1 MPIVKDKNGNY
12 VVSGKIE
19 DTTPYVP
26 EQPPKPVAK
35 PQKPQKPWWQQ
46 ALNNLNYEA
55 KRATNNLSYE
65 AKRIQKDPLGA
76 AVTYGTNVKK
86 AGLAGLELQPQFG
99 VPKAIERSVTSG
111 GVVNDLKYEVGQ
123 LRNPARG
130 VGRLTTLASNALL
143 PKFAAD
149 ELALGA
155 IQATGNIARNA
166 ADLGPGDY
174 TQKGFGGIDDAVDE
188 AYRANARK
196 PPSEMTDDEKNIDD
210 TRASVALQG
219 ALTAGTMGLAPML
232 QGLRFVGPAFQALDP
247 GKAKTVLGIASRFLA
262 SQGLEELPATFLDD
276 NTQGSILGLFG
287 PDADPVKPGMTR
299 FEAGSAAFL
308 PNLAVAGG
316 LSAPFILGQL
326 RNIKRAKTSE
336 SVRSRRQQARNSQ
349 KEAGLIQEDPDTGK
363 TAFTEE
369 TLQAKPVETPKPG
382 PTYEEAEAGLLEKY
396 GLNDQTATATAEPAV
411 KTEPAEAVDPFEQQ
425 YDPETPESDALGE
438 ALGEADDDQ
447 LLLINQANDGIPQL
461 VEETLT
467 RPGPGY
473 NPDAQLDLVGAPKD
487 SLAAGAT
494 AWSDRLGS
502 VPTDTLLSL
511 ASNSDELA
519 SKITELTGK
528 ELAEFGRLDVI
539 NGLRALEGD
548 GTAVMPNRLMGAPLM
563 AISDIEVDPARF
575 QFKQGTDAQGQ
586 QKGNS
591 LTGVG
596 RWNPDME
603 GVIQVWTDP
612 MNGKTYVVNGHNR
625 LAKARELGVPSVRI
639 EQLDAPTAELARA
652 QGALTNIAQGGGT
665 GFDAAKF
672 FRESGITDPS
682 QLEGLG
688 VPMKSGLAVEGIA
701 LAKLP
706 DNIFQ
711 DAIDGK
717 ITKGKAMALG
727 GGGLDEAG
735 MQAAYKALQGRDM
748 SDATFYEVVQQA
760 KSAPTTAGS
769 QVDLFG
775 DTETLNLMV
784 EKGQLAAAIRAE
796 LQKDKSLFARVGKNA
811 GRLEAGGN
819 QIDAVGSQ
827 QVAMDAAMVMA
838 RFDAEKYANT
848 PLGQLLNEG
857 ALQIAE
863 GGKVKP
869 VADRIRRVYG
879 KELEANPPTAKA
891 EEALAAAEPAAPAQ
905 QVPAAAAP
913 AIEIPEA
920 AGRKITAKTPEG
932 RITSAARSLAG
943 WTRVPGKDPM
953 PLEQALQLVRAKGA
967 ILDPDAVPGLNA
979 DLARN
984 DQAMG
989 RSTAV
994 TDGVAAAYRQFY
1006 GVEAG
1011 PRPAAAAAALTQ
1023 PTAAVGPGRWESWSP
1038 EKQTEKAVEAQ
1049 GLVLSDRVLANRQ
1062 KYKADSDANAAAV
1075 SQYLDDSPGSNSGK
1089 ELTEEQFVAK
1099 YGVDESQH
1107 PQLMHKGGAT
1117 PKQLKDLEN
1126 HNWAQEYL
1134 AWYKQNAEVRP
1145 ELKPEERQALINEIV
1160 SKAARNGEVR
1170 PPSTPLLETPRESG
1184 VSMEKVARDL
1194 EEGVLSD
1201 DVVKAIDDE
1210 LRLAEEHK
1218 RLDDAMEADRVAAER
1233 EAIGYEDMTFDE
1245 KKGNGL
1251 LDGIAPDPRKAAIQD
1266 MLADA
1271 EAKGDTTLAREMK
1284 NALARLEKK
1293 GNGIRMGYYDN
1304 FDGDAVT
1311 RRQIEAF
1318 SAQTKT
1324 QSLSNLLLHAE
1335 QIYKNAG
1342 KTLAGSEALAT
1353 EAAIAMRDAALIAG
1367 VTPDRIK
1374 YMDSIDLV
1382 GIFGVDAAAG
1392 SMDAWNPRFAD
1403 FMRNNP
1409 TDPLTSDLGS
1419 LSIGGVRVP
1428 EDAHYGN
1435 HRAAIYLALH
1445 PALLKRLPGIG
1456 TPTAFRKTAFHEA
1469 FHSVQDW
1476 LFPREGEALMEP
1488 AALKEMEAMI
1498 KKHGGAWSK
1507 DMDAMEI
1514 QAEAFGVWANNR
1526 KLKFENKGIQALFE
1540 RTKQFINSLNQKLR
1554 YILKKDP
1561 TYVDVFELAYRGDV
1575 GRRKYITELTD
1586 QQLQGLAKNL
1596 DDQMARNI
1604 PELTSRIHDYAVAKL
1619 DEADRR
1625 IQDWENRNNKE
1636 GC

>member
-1 MPIVKDKNGNY
+1 MPIVKDKNGKY
-12 VVSGKIE
+12 VVSGEIE

-46 ALNNLNYEA
+46 ALNNLSYEA

-130 VGRLTTLASNALL
+130 VGRFTTLASNALL

-196 PPSEMTDDEKNIDD
+196 PPSEMTDDEKDIDD

-232 QGLRFVGPAFQALDP
+232 QGLRFIGPAFQALDP
-247 GKAKTVLGIASRFLA
+247 GKAKTVMGLVSRFLA

-276 NTQGSILGLFG
+276 NTQGSPFGLFG

-299 FEAGSAAFL
+299 FEAGAAAFL

-326 RNIKRAKTSE
+326 KNIKRAKVSE
-336 SVRSRRQQARNSQ
+336 SNRSRRQQARNSQ

-382 PTYEEAEAGLLEKY
+382 PTYEEAEAALLEKH

-438 ALGEADDDQ
+438 VLGEADDDQ

-473 NPDAQLDLVGAPKD
+473 NPDAQLDLVAAPKG

-548 GTAVMPNRLMGAPLM
+548 GIAVMPNRLMGAPLM
-563 AISDIEVDPARF
+563 AISDIEVDPVRF

-727 GGGLDEAG
+727 GSGLDETG
-735 MQAAYKALQGRDM
+735 MQAAYRALQGRDM
-748 SDATFYEVVQQA
+748 SGGTFNEVLQQA
-760 KSAPTTAGS
+760 RSAPTTAGS

-775 DTETLNLMV
+775 NTETLNLMV
-784 EKGQLAAAIRAE
+784 EKGKLADKIRTE
-796 LQKDKSLFARVGKNA
+796 LGRDKRLLASVGKNA
-811 GRLEAGGN
+811 DSLEVAGN
-819 QIDAVGSQ
+819 QIDAAGSQ
-827 QVAMDAAMVMA
+827 EAADALGMVMA
-838 RFDAEKYANT
+838 RFDAEKYADT

-869 VADRIRRVYG
+869 IADRIRRVYG
-879 KELEANPPTAKA
+879 KELEANPHTGKA
-891 EEALAAAEPAAPAQ
+891 EEAPAAAEPAAP
-905 QVPAAAAP
+905 
-913 AIEIPEA
+913 
-920 AGRKITAKTPEG
+920 
-932 RITSAARSLAG
+932 
-943 WTRVPGKDPM
+943 
-953 PLEQALQLVRAKGA
+953 
-967 ILDPDAVPGLNA
+967 
-979 DLARN
+979 
-984 DQAMG
+984 
-989 RSTAV
+989 
-994 TDGVAAAYRQFY
+994 
-1006 GVEAG
+1006 
-1011 PRPAAAAAALTQ
+1011 
-1023 PTAAVGPGRWESWSP
+1023 
-1038 EKQTEKAVEAQ
+1038 
-1049 GLVLSDRVLANRQ
+1049 
-1062 KYKADSDANAAAV
+1062 
-1075 SQYLDDSPGSNSGK
+1075 
-1089 ELTEEQFVAK
+1089 
-1099 YGVDESQH
+1099 
-1107 PQLMHKGGAT
+1107 
-1117 PKQLKDLEN
+1117 
-1126 HNWAQEYL
+1126 
-1134 AWYKQNAEVRP
+1134 EVRP
-1145 ELKPEERQALINEIV
+1145 ELKPEERQAVINEIV

-1251 LDGIAPDPRKAAIQD
+1251 LDGVGPEPKTLDERAAYAREQR
-1266 MLADA
+1266 MAA
-1271 EAKGDTTLAREMK
+1271 EAAGDTTLAREWK
-1284 NALARLEKK
+1284 NAERKLERDRIAQSQQRQATSQEDMFGVGKYDDNTPLLNEPGPAAAPAIEIPEAAGRKITAKTPEGRITGAARSLAAWARVPGKDPMPLEQAVQLVRAKGAILDPDAVPGLNADLARNDQAMGRSTAVTEGVAAAYRQFYGVEKVPP
-1293 GNGIRMGYYDN
+1293 GNGIRASYYDN

-1311 RRQIEAF
+1311 RRQ
-1318 SAQTKT
+1318 AQSFVDRTKT
-1324 QSLSNLLLHAE
+1324 QSLSDLLLHAE

-1367 VTPDRIK
+1367 VTPDKIK
-1374 YMDSIDLV
+1374 YMDSVDLV

-1392 SMDAWNPRFAD
+1392 AMDAWEPRFAD

-1498 KKHGGAWSK
+1498 LKYDGAWSK
-1507 DMDAMEI
+1507 DMSAMEI

-1561 TYVDVFELAYRGDV
+1561 TYIDVFELAYRGDV
-1575 GRRKYITELTD
+1575 GRRRYINTLTD
-1586 QQLQGLAKNL
+1586 EQLQGLAKNL

-1625 IQDWENRNNKE
+1625 IQDWENRNNQE

>member
-1 MPIVKDKNGNY
+1 MPIVKDKNGKY
-12 VVSGKIE
+12 VVSGKTE

-35 PQKPQKPWWQQ
+35 PAAKPQKPWWQQ
-46 ALNNLNYEA
+46 ALNNVSYEA

-65 AKRIQKDPLGA
+65 AKRVQKDPVGA

-99 VPKAIERSVTSG
+99 VPKAIQRSVTSG
-111 GVVNDLKYEVGQ
+111 GVVNDLKYEASQ

-149 ELALGA
+149 ELALGS
-155 IQATGNIARNA
+155 IQATANIARNVT
-166 ADLGPGDY
+166 DLGPGDY

-188 AYRANARK
+188 AYRSNARK
-196 PPSEMTDDEKNIDD
+196 PPSEMTDDEKSIDD

-219 ALTAGTMGLAPML
+219 ALTAGTMGLAPLL
-232 QGLRFVGPAFQALDP
+232 QGVRFVGPAFQALDP
-247 GKAKTVLGIASRFLA
+247 GKAKTVLGFASRFLA
-262 SQGLEELPATFLDD
+262 AQGLEELPATFLDD
-276 NTQGSILGLFG
+276 NTQGSVLGLFG
-287 PDADPVKPGMTR
+287 PNADPVKPGMTR
-299 FEAGSAAFL
+299 FEAAAAAFL
-308 PNLAVAGG
+308 PNMAVAGG
-316 LSAPFILGQL
+316 MSAPFILGQL
-326 RNIKRAKTSE
+326 KNVRRAKVSE
-336 SVRSRRQQARNSQ
+336 SVRSRRQQARDSQ

-382 PTYEEAEAGLLEKY
+382 PTYAEAEAEFLQRPEFG
-396 GLNDQTATATAEPAV
+396 DQAATATAEPAV
-411 KTEPAEAVDPFEQQ
+411 KAEPVEAADPFEQQ

-438 ALGEADDDQ
+438 VLGEADDDQ

-473 NPDAQLDLVGAPKD
+473 NPDAQLDLVAAPKD
-487 SLAAGAT
+487 SLAKGAT

-519 SKITELTGK
+519 FKITELTGK
-528 ELAEFGRLDVI
+528 ELAEFDRLDVI
-539 NGLRALEGD
+539 SGLRALEGD
-548 GTAVMPNRLMGAPLM
+548 GIAVMPNRLMGAPLM
-563 AISDIEVDPARF
+563 AVSDIEVDPVRL

-625 LAKARELGVPSVRI
+625 LAKARELGILSVRV
-639 EQLDAPTAELARA
+639 EHLDAPTAELARA

-682 QLEGLG
+682 QLEELG

-727 GGGLDEAG
+727 GSGLDEAG
-735 MQAAYKALQGRDM
+735 MQAAYKALQSRDM
-748 SDATFYEVVQQA
+748 SDATFHEVVQQA
-760 KSAPTTAGS
+760 KSAPTAAGS

-775 DTETLNLMV
+775 NTDMLNLMV

-819 QIDAVGSQ
+819 QIDAAGSQ

-838 RFDAEKYANT
+838 RFDAEKYADT

-869 VADRIRRVYG
+869 IADRIRRVYG
-879 KELEANPPTAKA
+879 KELEANPAAAKA
-891 EEALAAAEPAAPAQ
+891 EEAPAAAEPAAPA
-905 QVPAAAAP
+905 P
-913 AIEIPEA
+913 
-920 AGRKITAKTPEG
+920 
-932 RITSAARSLAG
+932 
-943 WTRVPGKDPM
+943 
-953 PLEQALQLVRAKGA
+953 
-967 ILDPDAVPGLNA
+967 
-979 DLARN
+979 
-984 DQAMG
+984 
-989 RSTAV
+989 
-994 TDGVAAAYRQFY
+994 
-1006 GVEAG
+1006 
-1011 PRPAAAAAALTQ
+1011 
-1023 PTAAVGPGRWESWSP
+1023 
-1038 EKQTEKAVEAQ
+1038 
-1049 GLVLSDRVLANRQ
+1049 
-1062 KYKADSDANAAAV
+1062 
-1075 SQYLDDSPGSNSGK
+1075 
-1089 ELTEEQFVAK
+1089 
-1099 YGVDESQH
+1099 
-1107 PQLMHKGGAT
+1107 
-1117 PKQLKDLEN
+1117 
-1126 HNWAQEYL
+1126 
-1134 AWYKQNAEVRP
+1134 EVRP
-1145 ELKPEERQALINEIV
+1145 ELKPEERQAVINEIV

-1233 EAIGYEDMTFDE
+1233 EAIGYEDMTFEE

-1284 NALARLEKK
+1284 NALARLEQK
-1293 GNGIRMGYYDN
+1293 GNGIRTSYYDN

-1311 RRQIEAF
+1311 RRQ
-1318 SAQTKT
+1318 AQSFVDRTKT
-1324 QSLSNLLLHAE
+1324 QSFPDLLLHAE
-1335 QIYKNAG
+1335 AIYKNAG

-1367 VTPDRIK
+1367 VTPDKIK

-1382 GIFGVDAAAG
+1382 GIFGADAAAG
-1392 SMDAWNPRFAD
+1392 AMDAWQPRFAD
-1403 FMRNNP
+1403 FMRSNP

-1419 LSIGGVRVP
+1419 LSIHGVRVP
-1428 EDAHYGN
+1428 EEARFGS

-1445 PALLKRLPGIG
+1445 PALLKRLPAIG

-1476 LFPREGEALMEP
+1476 LFVREGEALMEP

-1498 KKHGGAWSK
+1498 KKYDGAWSK

-1514 QAEAFGVWANNR
+1514 QAEAFGVWASNR
-1526 KLKFENKGIQALFE
+1526 KLKFENKGIQSLFE

-1625 IQDWENRNNKE
+1625 MQDWENRNNKE

>member
-1 MPIVKDKNGNY
+1 MPIVKDKNGKY
-12 VVSGKIE
+12 VVSGETE

-35 PQKPQKPWWQQ
+35 PAAKPQKPWWQQ
-46 ALNNLNYEA
+46 ALNNVSYEA
-55 KRATNNLSYE
+55 KRAANNLSYE
-65 AKRIQKDPLGA
+65 AKRVQKDPVGA
-76 AVTYGTNVKK
+76 AVTYAGNVKK

-111 GVVNDLKYEVGQ
+111 GVVNDLKYEVSQ

-155 IQATGNIARNA
+155 IQATGNIARNVT
-166 ADLGPGDY
+166 DLGPGDY

-188 AYRANARK
+188 AYRSNARK

-219 ALTAGTMGLAPML
+219 ALTAGTMGLAPLL
-232 QGLRFVGPAFQALDP
+232 QGVRFVGPAFQALDP
-247 GKAKTVLGIASRFLA
+247 GKAKTVLGFASRFLA
-262 SQGLEELPATFLDD
+262 AQGLEELPATFLDD
-276 NTQGSILGLFG
+276 NTQGSVLGLFG
-287 PDADPVKPGMTR
+287 PNADPVKPGMTR
-299 FEAGSAAFL
+299 FEAGAAAFL

-316 LSAPFILGQL
+316 LSTPFILGQL
-326 RNIKRAKTSE
+326 KNVRRAKVSE
-336 SVRSRRQQARNSQ
+336 SVRSRRQQARDSQ
-349 KEAGLIQEDPDTGK
+349 KESGLIQEDPDTGK

-369 TLQAKPVETPKPG
+369 ALQAKPVETPPPAPVETAAPAPAAEPG
-382 PTYEEAEAGLLEKY
+382 TGAALLQAERAKM
-396 GLNDQTATATAEPAV
+396 QAATATAEPAV
-411 KTEPAEAVDPFEQQ
+411 KAESVEAVDPFEQQ

-438 ALGEADDDQ
+438 ALGQADDDQ

-473 NPDAQLDLVGAPKD
+473 NPDARLDLVGAPKG
-487 SLAAGAT
+487 SLATGAT

-528 ELAEFGRLDVI
+528 ELAEFDRLDVI
-539 NGLRALEGD
+539 SGLRALEGD

-625 LAKARELGVPSVRI
+625 LAKARELGIPSVRV

-682 QLEGLG
+682 QLEELG

-727 GGGLDEAG
+727 GSGLDEAG

-748 SDATFYEVVQQA
+748 SDATFHEVVQQA

-775 DTETLNLMV
+775 NTDTLNLMV

-796 LQKDKSLFARVGKNA
+796 LQKDKGLFARVGKNA

-819 QIDAVGSQ
+819 QIDAAGSQ

-838 RFDAEKYANT
+838 RFDAEKYADT

-863 GGKVKP
+863 GAKVKP
-869 VADRIRRVYG
+869 IADRIRRVYG
-879 KELEANPPTAKA
+879 KELEANPPAAKA
-891 EEALAAAEPAAPAQ
+891 ET
-905 QVPAAAAP
+905 AAAP
-913 AIEIPEA
+913 EA
-920 AGRKITAKTPEG
+920 
-932 RITSAARSLAG
+932 
-943 WTRVPGKDPM
+943 
-953 PLEQALQLVRAKGA
+953 
-967 ILDPDAVPGLNA
+967 
-979 DLARN
+979 
-984 DQAMG
+984 
-989 RSTAV
+989 
-994 TDGVAAAYRQFY
+994 
-1006 GVEAG
+1006 
-1011 PRPAAAAAALTQ
+1011 
-1023 PTAAVGPGRWESWSP
+1023 PTAP
-1038 EKQTEKAVEAQ
+1038 
-1049 GLVLSDRVLANRQ
+1049 
-1062 KYKADSDANAAAV
+1062 
-1075 SQYLDDSPGSNSGK
+1075 
-1089 ELTEEQFVAK
+1089 
-1099 YGVDESQH
+1099 
-1107 PQLMHKGGAT
+1107 
-1117 PKQLKDLEN
+1117 
-1126 HNWAQEYL
+1126 
-1134 AWYKQNAEVRP
+1134 EVRP
-1145 ELKPEERQALINEIV
+1145 ELKPEERQAVINEIV

-1184 VSMEKVARDL
+1184 VSMDKVARDL
-1194 EEGVLSD
+1194 EEGVISD

-1245 KKGNGL
+1245 KKGHGL
-1251 LDGIAPDPRKAAIQD
+1251 LDGVGPEPKTLDERAAYAREQR
-1266 MLADA
+1266 MAA
-1271 EAKGDTTLAREMK
+1271 EAAGDTTLAREWS
-1284 NALARLEKK
+1284 NAERVLEKQRIAQAQQRQATSQEDMFGVGK
-1293 GNGIRMGYYDN
+1293 YDDSTPLLNDRGTAAAGFELPKGLAGAKPRYGYRDLNFEVSFGNDFDRAAYSLAGDAKGTSAKAAKYRQAFVDAGYDLKEVVAHGQKVKAALKEQAQAWKPNPENRSIQALELPAQEFKPPGSGNGIRMGYYDN

-1311 RRQIEAF
+1311 RREIESFVAR
-1318 SAQTKT
+1318 TKT
-1324 QSLSNLLLHAE
+1324 QSFTDLLLHAE
-1335 QIYKNAG
+1335 EIYKNAG

-1367 VTPDRIK
+1367 VTPDKIK
-1374 YMDSIDLV
+1374 YMDRIDLV

-1392 SMDAWNPRFAD
+1392 AMDAWKPRFAD

-1428 EDAHYGN
+1428 EEARFGS

-1445 PALLKRLPGIG
+1445 PALLKRLPAIG

-1498 KKHGGAWSK
+1498 KKYGGAWSK

-1526 KLKFENKGIQALFE
+1526 KLKFENKGIQSLFE

-1604 PELTSRIHDYAVAKL
+1604 PELTNRIHDYAVAKL